1 MPFVTDHGAEQD
13 TDPHA
18 VSIAGDE
25 VEARL
30 AGRRGDRDTAAV
42 IRRAFVWLIVAL
54 LVFLLAATLLLD
66 GS

>member
-1 MPFVTDHGAEQD
+1 
-13 TDPHA
+13 
-18 VSIAGDE
+18 
-25 VEARL
+25 L